1 MFQPRNPIN
10 KSSIRIAFL
19 LLLSLLIACRNDANK
34 SEKEIQPTGEPEN
47 YSATV
52 VRTIDD
58 GTKRETTISVEARSG
73 EQRREEWTE
82 GGHARALI
90 LQAADGK
97 SFLLDLE
104 SRTYVEVDAGSEIT
118 ASSQSVGATPEHFRA
133 GQNNDAQAVPDF
145 TALGVDHYFDDSQ
158 PPTRLETRSLPDK
171 VVDGH
176 NCVVF
181 EVRATYEDGH
191 TETTRRFIATDL
203 SRLPLRVECES
214 DQSNI
219 KMITERRNVSIDV
232 SGDLFVVPA
241 DFKKVNRLQK

>member
-1 MFQPRNPIN
+1 MFQTCWPIN

-90 LQAADGK
+90 FRPAEGK

-104 SRTYVEVDAGSEIT
+104 SRTYVVIDTGSEIT
-118 ASSQSVGATPEHFRA
+118 ASSQSGAKPEHFRA
-133 GQNNDAQAVPDF
+133 VQSNDAQAVPDF

-158 PPTRLETRSLPDK
+158 PPTRLDTRSLPDK

-203 SRLPLRVECES
+203 SRLPLRVECDS
-214 DQSNI
+214 DQSNM
-219 KMITERRNVSIDV
+219 KLITERRNVSINV
-232 SGDLFVVPA
+232 SSDLFVVPA
-241 DFKKVNRLQK
+241 DFKKVDKLQN